1 MLTASP
7 LVYPNKAMNLRGCGT
22 ALVTPFRHDGAV
34 DEVALRELVS
44 WQVESGID
52 FLVPC
57 GTTGETPTLSRK
69 EWLRVV
75 ELTVEVAAGRVP
87 IVAGATSNCT
97 REAIEKA
104 RVLSDR
110 AGVDAILTAS
120 PYYNKPTQEGQFQHF
135 RAIAQ
140 AVKKPLILYNVPA
153 RTGANIEPATLARL
167 AHIRNIIGVK
177 EASGNLG
184 QIVEVFNAVPAGF
197 LVFSGDD
204 AVTLPVISL
213 GGAGIISVVSN
224 EIPREM
230 AEMTRAALNNDW
242 ETARRLHRKYLPL
255 MQANFLES
263 NPIPV
268 KAALAM
274 MGKIREVYRLPLV
287 RMKDDTR
294 ARLEKALMGVGLEVI
309 AAEPAPPRRPRP
321 AAVAAAAPVPAA
333 AALPGPSFAA
343 AEAPPQVE
351 AETSAGGNGNILEP
365 ALAAVQ
371 GEAEAAALAAPE
383 SENVSG
389 TVQSEASA
397 GSLAVAEEAPAVPPS
412 PVIQPTPAAHIAPA
426 MEAPPEPLT
435 FFLYESWQAGPHK
448 LVLHRSTCGVCRS
461 GTGHPSGSDEAHSR
475 WHGPYTTLQEARATS
490 RGMSN
495 ILIRSECKCVGKA

>member
-1 MLTASP
+1 
-7 LVYPNKAMNLRGCGT
+7 MNLRGCGT

-34 DEVALRELVS
+34 DEAALRELVA
-44 WQVESGID
+44 WQVESGVD

-75 ELTVEVAAGRVP
+75 ELTVEVAGGRVP

-97 REAIEKA
+97 RDAIEKA

-140 AVKKPLILYNVPA
+140 AVKKPLILYNVPG
-153 RTGANIEPATLARL
+153 RTGANIEPATLGRL

-204 AVTLPVISL
+204 AVTLPIIAL
-213 GGAGIISVVSN
+213 GGVGIISVVSN

-274 MGKIREVYRLPLV
+274 MGRIREVYRLPLV
-287 RMKDDTR
+287 RMKEDTR
-294 ARLEKALMGVGLEVI
+294 AKLEKAMTSVGLEVK

-321 AAVAAAAPVPAA
+321 AAAAAAAASESPAA
-333 AALPGPSFAA
+333 AVAEPAQPFESGVAAGDNGNAAEEPAAVPETIVEAA
-343 AEAPPQVE
+343 AETPPTAASQTTDE
-351 AETSAGGNGNILEP
+351 SGG
-365 ALAAVQ
+365 AAAVQ
-371 GEAEAAALAAPE
+371 EE
-383 SENVSG
+383 
-389 TVQSEASA
+389 TTA
-397 GSLAVAEEAPAVPPS
+397 GAVAVAEEAPAAAS
-412 PVIQPTPAAHIAPA
+412 APAAVPA
-426 MEAPPEPLT
+426 APEPVT

-448 LVLHRSTCGVCRS
+448 LALHRSTCGACRS
-461 GTGHPSGSDEAHSR
+461 GSAHPSGSDEARSR
-475 WHGPYTTLQEARATS
+475 WHGPYTTAQEARERS

-495 ILIRSECKCVGKA
+495 ILIRSECKCVAKS